1 MATTDTNLTQ
11 LVINKLTEAQYNEGI
26 INDNELYFVTD
37 GKISADDVDDTN
49 TVNKFVTSAEKQT
62 WNNKS
67 DFSGDYNDLTNK
79 PTIPTVPTNVS
90 AFNNDAGYLTLSTLP
105 IYNGGVE

>member
-37 GKISADDVDDTN
+37 GKISADDVDDNN

-79 PTIPTVPTNVS
+79 PTNVS
-90 AFNNDAGYLTLSTLP
+90 AFTNDAGYLTLSTLP
-105 IYNGGVE
+105 IYDGGVQ